1 MAPRKRRHDSTP
13 QSSTAGG
20 DGIKLSDSLMSS
32 FDIFAKN
39 FYAPIEGD
47 EKAEELSIRSK
58 VCAQLLYNVQVYFHF
73 NSCMHTF
80 ICRYMTNIHSW
91 MNMYRRKECQRQQG
105 DNRRRLERLVKQTH
119 LSLHELSIL

>member
-1 MAPRKRRHDSTP
+1 MAPRKRRQDSTP

-58 VCAQLLYNVQVYFHF
+58 VCA
-73 NSCMHTF
+73 
-80 ICRYMTNIHSW
+80 
-91 MNMYRRKECQRQQG
+91 E
-105 DNRRRLERLVKQTH
+105 
-119 LSLHELSIL
+119 